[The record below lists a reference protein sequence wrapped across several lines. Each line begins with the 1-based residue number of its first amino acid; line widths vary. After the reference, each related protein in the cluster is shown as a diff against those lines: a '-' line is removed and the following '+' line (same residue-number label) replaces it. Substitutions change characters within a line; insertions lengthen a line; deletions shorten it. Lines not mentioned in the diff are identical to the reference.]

1 MPAIVVYTIDT
12 VLVQQIRFVAPDT
25 YLFPHLIKFLL
36 IFYCENTR
44 SHIIIII
51 IIIIYKLCLVL
62 FQVSKLSGSWL
73 PNTCWACVLSCR
85 VDLKP
90 NQTLISYY
98 RFCANIALA
107 YYPGRTDY
115 KQNIVWMG
123 QCFSISNLQ
132 STFPDQKDQ
141 NIGVNASQ
149 KHQLDFFMFN
159 ELCGCCPQQWDFA
172 ASFQRATP
180 CFSDILGC
188 LEISKEPTWPTTQFE
203 CNPVPPL
210 ESLPGY
216 KRFPAEMSY
225 LSLLRVPTRI
235 TFIDQEV
242 PTTLGFHTDPTQA
255 LFEAIS
261 PQTPSLLSSFTLT

>member
-1 MPAIVVYTIDT
+1 
-12 VLVQQIRFVAPDT
+12 
-25 YLFPHLIKFLL
+25 
-36 IFYCENTR
+36 
-44 SHIIIII
+44 
-51 IIIIYKLCLVL
+51 
-62 FQVSKLSGSWL
+62 
-73 PNTCWACVLSCR
+73 
-85 VDLKP
+85 
-90 NQTLISYY
+90 
-98 RFCANIALA
+98 
-107 YYPGRTDY
+107 
-115 KQNIVWMG
+115 
-123 QCFSISNLQ
+123 
-132 STFPDQKDQ
+132 
-141 NIGVNASQ
+141 
-149 KHQLDFFMFN
+149 MFN